1 MGITI
6 GGWQGAGTVRPM
18 KAHIGTILTMITTS
32 KAGSCMKATGIMRI
46 TAGTTEMTA
55 ITTIIN

>member
-1 MGITI
+1 
-6 GGWQGAGTVRPM
+6 
-18 KAHIGTILTMITTS
+18 
-32 KAGSCMKATGIMRI
+32 MKATGIMRI